1 MVALAAGDHMAAL
14 GLADFHEVLARQLQR
29 RFHRLRT
36 AGDEVHRLKAGG
48 RPLDEEVGQR
58 FHGFGGEERRVRI
71 GEFADLVADRL
82 DHRRVA
88 VPQAGHGRAAAGV
101 QVALALAVD
110 QVGAVALDGGGIALG
125 EAAVEYVAHD
135 VLRCI
140 LAKNICKKWL
150 CNDFLL
156 NPFAA

>member
-1 MVALAAGDHMAAL
+1 MRIRQ
-14 GLADFHEVLARQLQR
+14 LADLL
-29 RFHRLRT
+29 
-36 AGDEVHRLKAGG
+36 
-48 RPLDEEVGQR
+48 
-58 FHGFGGEERRVRI
+58 
-71 GEFADLVADRL
+71 ADRL

-101 QVALALAVD
+101 QVARALAVD
-110 QVGAVALDGGGIALG
+110 QVGAVAVDGGRVALG

-135 VLRCI
+135 ALRCI
-140 LAKNICKKWL
+140 SAKNICKKWL